1 MCSAQQSVSGVPL
14 QQNVRAPLGGTWQLR
29 MEKKYSLG
37 LTPSMLHR
45 KELGTT
51 LVLDTHIGLSA
62 SLLQVNFLRQMPK
75 ELPTTVSWGHCLLPM
90 PWHVQV
96 GALQL
101 KNNMSLL
108 AEVQTCSGSAV
119 FAALPLLG
127 GELFPSEGVAEA
139 E

>member
-45 KELGTT
+45 MQLGTT

-90 PWHVQV
+90 
-96 GALQL
+96 L
-101 KNNMSLL
+101 
-108 AEVQTCSGSAV
+108 
-119 FAALPLLG
+119 
-127 GELFPSEGVAEA
+127 
-139 E
+139 